1 MELPE
6 INKNALKRSVGRRA
20 RLTLA
25 ALALPVLAACSDGN
39 DTIPAA
45 PEAAGPFD
53 ELIAQGIARYL
64 GLYTPMLSETAGA
77 VVNHT
82 FGAGDGPLCGDGSE
96 YSMSTRDQGSSD
108 LMIFIEGGG
117 ACWSD
122 YCIYVDSIGE
132 KGIPENGILDPE
144 LANNPVK
151 DFNHVYLPY
160 CDGSLSAGDVDI
172 DTDDDGENDRFQRGL
187 HNLSAALDVAA
198 STFPSPSRIVLA
210 GQSGGGYSTIFAL
223 PLVRELYP
231 DVPIDVINDSG
242 VGIAR
247 PNDPAFLEQL
257 IDEWDISAFIP
268 ESCADCLPDDGHM
281 TNYLI
286 WQTEQDPNVR
296 RSYLSYSGDTIV
308 GTNFLRIGGAS
319 YEQALIAEMAKQE
332 AAHPDRV
339 RSWIA
344 PGLLHTFIVASPQA
358 ELEGVVLMDWLD
370 AMLSGSADWVSLM
383 E

>member
-1 MELPE
+1 MKLSG
-6 INKNALKRSVGRRA
+6 ILKSPLHRHSGQLA
-20 RLTLA
+20 RGAIA
-25 ALALPVLAACSDGN
+25 ALVLPVLAACSDGN
-39 DTIPAA
+39 DTIAGP
-45 PEAAGPFD
+45 PEAAGPFE

-64 GLYTPMLSETAGA
+64 GVYTPMMSETEGA

-96 YSMSTRDQGSSD
+96 YSMSTRDRGSSE
-108 LMIFIEGGG
+108 LMIYIEGGG

-122 YCIYVDSIGE
+122 YCIYVDSIAE

-144 LANNPVK
+144 LANNPLK

-198 STFPSPSRIVLA
+198 SNFPAPSRIVLA

-242 VGIAR
+242 VGIGR
-247 PNDPAFLEQL
+247 PQDPAFLEQL
-257 IDEWDISAFIP
+257 IGEWDISAFIP
-268 ESCADCLPDDGHM
+268 ASCADCIPDDGHL

-296 RSYLSYSGDTIV
+296 RSYLSYRGDTIV

-319 YEQALIAEMAKQE
+319 YEQALVAEMAKQE

-344 PGLLHTFIVASPQA
+344 PGLSHTFIIATPQA
-358 ELEGVVLMDWLD
+358 TLEGVVLMDWLG
-370 AMLSGSADWVSLM
+370 AMLSGSADWVSLI